1 MSNDEQPGD
10 GRSAA
15 WGVSSM
21 LHHRG
26 ALAVSGVLRSESGVL
41 SFTPTGWLDK
51 LVGVARSWSIDIAA
65 IERVDVRGGLNP
77 RLVITAEGEAFV
89 LSGRAL
95 QSCYEAIVAARRAFD
110 AQFSWAQRG
119 DDLLLHWAAVLGL
132 DESAMPEVRTA
143 AGGVLLGEGPSTQWG
158 CLVVADGLRFL
169 PVGEPRLTDAAWHVA
184 PAAAGAP
191 LSDET
196 DSLTLPSGARFVPTL
211 GEVEVRRLRAA
222 WRAIV
227 PATPSSPPRSPS
239 LLAQNRRHTFRARPP
254 VLPPVE
260 LQVIPEAT
268 ANDLTAAVATVA
280 AEPRPEV
287 SFVNPLPTGFDAPA
301 MNEGAPALAEA
312 PPLPCHIG
320 ELRDLSFDG
329 ACVCVS
335 EEIAVE
341 RRVYVHLPTLVS
353 DAAWHAKVIHCRHVE
368 SAILAHSYWLV
379 GLQFE
384 GLVPREREAVEH
396 LVMEF
401 QRCAVSR

>member
-1 MSNDEQPGD
+1 M
-10 GRSAA
+10 
-15 WGVSSM
+15 
-21 LHHRG
+21 
-26 ALAVSGVLRSESGVL
+26 
-41 SFTPTGWLDK
+41 
-51 LVGVARSWSIDIAA
+51 
-65 IERVDVRGGLNP
+65 
-77 RLVITAEGEAFV
+77 
-89 LSGRAL
+89 
-95 QSCYEAIVAARRAFD
+95 
-110 AQFSWAQRG
+110 
-119 DDLLLHWAAVLGL
+119 
-132 DESAMPEVRTA
+132 
-143 AGGVLLGEGPSTQWG
+143 
-158 CLVVADGLRFL
+158 
-169 PVGEPRLTDAAWHVA
+169 
-184 PAAAGAP
+184 
-191 LSDET
+191 
-196 DSLTLPSGARFVPTL
+196 
-211 GEVEVRRLRAA
+211 
-222 WRAIV
+222 
-227 PATPSSPPRSPS
+227 
-239 LLAQNRRHTFRARPP
+239 
-254 VLPPVE
+254 
-260 LQVIPEAT
+260 
-268 ANDLTAAVATVA
+268 
-280 AEPRPEV
+280 